1 MLQAPSSCTRQRRIS
16 LDGACRSWRCPKR
29 QLCLLPATWRAMQAR
44 KGARSVLG
52 KGASASHRDPLLVE
66 PACSL
71 TLLKVE
77 PGWADPS
84 PHDLGEQ
91 RTAVAWTG
99 HWARTGGCSQQLI
112 LGACRGPLLDFP
124 TLTRP
129 GGREETPCQM
139 PRAQPEATEA
149 DRGFG
154 TKVPTPPPSMTAE
167 KRLSIPLL
175 LPSRPFQEPRG
186 LAPATTRPAGLTR
199 VGGSPA
205 LGSSPPH
212 QGDSPPGPPS
222 ASFPGLWPRRA
233 GGTLRSSASPWDKL
247 RRKRTLPPTA
257 AGRPLRNIH

>member
-1 MLQAPSSCTRQRRIS
+1 MPQAPSSCTRQRRIS
-16 LDGACRSWRCPKR
+16 PDGARRSWRCPKR

-44 KGARSVLG
+44 REARSVLG

-84 PHDLGEQ
+84 SHDLGEQ

-99 HWARTGGCSQQLI
+99 HWTRTGGCPRQLI

-129 GGREETPCQM
+129 GGREEPPCQM

-154 TKVPTPPPSMTAE
+154 TKVPTPPPSMTAA
-167 KRLSIPLL
+167 KRLAIPLL
-175 LPSRPFQEPRG
+175 LPSRPFQEPGG
-186 LAPATTRPAGLTR
+186 LAL
-199 VGGSPA
+199 
-205 LGSSPPH
+205 PPH
-212 QGDSPPGPPS
+212 
-222 ASFPGLWPRRA
+222 ARLA
-233 GGTLRSSASPWDKL
+233 
-247 RRKRTLPPTA
+247 
-257 AGRPLRNIH
+257 

>member
-1 MLQAPSSCTRQRRIS
+1 M
-16 LDGACRSWRCPKR
+16 
-29 QLCLLPATWRAMQAR
+29 
-44 KGARSVLG
+44 LG

-149 DRGFG
+149 GRGFG

-205 LGSSPPH
+205 LRSSPPH
-212 QGDSPPGPPS
+212 QADSPPGPPS
-222 ASFPGLWPRRA
+222 ASFPGLWPRRQGA
-233 GGTLRSSASPWDKL
+233 PSGPLRLPGTSSEGKEPCPP
-247 RRKRTLPPTA
+247 LPP
-257 AGRPLRNIH
+257 AGPCVTSIRCICCPESARICPRSQASACPRPPCLCPRRPSPPPTTHGPSH